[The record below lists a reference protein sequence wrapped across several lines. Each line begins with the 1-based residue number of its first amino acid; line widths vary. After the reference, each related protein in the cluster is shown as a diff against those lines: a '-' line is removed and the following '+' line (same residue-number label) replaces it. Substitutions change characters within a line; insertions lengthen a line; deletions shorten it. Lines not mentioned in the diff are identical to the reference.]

1 MNGGIFTHIN
11 NPHIVLGSGKLADMN
26 PSLVYYKNCY
36 FLNQRIIDYTKLYSS
51 DKFNIYTNSINQFI
65 FNNSISKYNSVNV
78 MTNVSDGRQ
87 WVVEL
92 PKHGKAAYT
101 GLEDAKFV
109 VWEDELYLYGTRC
122 DVNNGQGNICVY
134 QIDPFNFTVGNE
146 WVVPNNTGVNV
157 EKNWMAIPD
166 KPFCFIYQPN
176 PMTVIEGDPDNCT
189 TRLYGSTKT
198 NELGDNVRGS
208 TPLIR
213 IDTDTYLTLVHTSD
227 GGFDSGGRYQLKYK
241 FKAILLDND
250 FNVKKTSDW
259 FVFMNELTEFCCG
272 MCVNKNK
279 ISFTHSSFDCSSFLT
294 ELEFDKFME
303 FIELHEYTPNIFNNK
318 FFYTTALSMERDG
331 VNVVPWFNYLAC
343 TTKQTDKIHYES
355 AVKVLAY
362 WSCNSV
368 FVSETLDNLRFLSYK
383 YTKLFPDRCEA
394 FYLSSLFEM
403 AAGNVGVGER
413 MKEHADKLRNGSR
426 CCIDIYVPTHY
437 L

>member
-65 FNNSISKYNSVNV
+65 FNNGISKYNSVNV

-176 PMTVIEGDPDNCT
+176 PMTVIEVDPDNCT

-250 FNVKKTSDW
+250 FNVKKTSDLDIGDVGI
-259 FVFMNELTEFCCG
+259 FSVDGAMYCKLYYIDEHRNLTLVSANPELKRSNVYVSAESSSEVMCCG
-272 MCVNKNK
+272 
-279 ISFTHSSFDCSSFLT
+279 
-294 ELEFDKFME
+294 
-303 FIELHEYTPNIFNNK
+303 
-318 FFYTTALSMERDG
+318 
-331 VNVVPWFNYLAC
+331 
-343 TTKQTDKIHYES
+343 
-355 AVKVLAY
+355 KVLL
-362 WSCNSV
+362 NEPV
-368 FVSETLDNLRFLSYK
+368 P
-383 YTKLFPDRCEA
+383 FPDYFLE
-394 FYLSSLFEM
+394 E
-403 AAGNVGVGER
+403 
-413 MKEHADKLRNGSR
+413 
-426 CCIDIYVPTHY
+426 
-437 L
+437 